1 VAPAALRHRVLPSFE
16 AEADG
21 LDADRVVAG
30 ILARLARH
38 APEAAT

>member
-1 VAPAALRHRVLPSFE
+1 VIPSFE

-30 ILARLARH
+30 ILERLPRH
-38 APEAAT
+38 APEEAA